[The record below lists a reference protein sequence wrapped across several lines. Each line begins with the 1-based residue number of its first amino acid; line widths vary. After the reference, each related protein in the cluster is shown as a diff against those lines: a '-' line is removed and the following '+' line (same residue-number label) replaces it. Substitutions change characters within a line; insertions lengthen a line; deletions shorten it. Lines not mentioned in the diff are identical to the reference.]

1 MTQPTVLPAWQAL
14 DDHRL
19 EIADS
24 HMRDWFAQDSDRFQH
39 FSRKVAGILFDYSKN
54 RVTDKTM
61 GLLSQLA
68 EQSGL
73 RGRIEAMFNGDK
85 INHTEDR
92 AVLHVALRNRS
103 DRPIWVDGQD
113 VMPQVRQVLDKMRQ
127 FTDLIRSRKWLGYSG
142 QAITDVVNIGI
153 GGSDLGPRMVTRAL
167 TPYHKDDLRIHYVA
181 NVDEADLIET
191 LKGLNQETTLFLV
204 ASKTFTT
211 QETMANARSARDWL
225 LAGVGGEERAIARH
239 FVAISTNR
247 HAVQA
252 FGIDPDNMFEFWDWV
267 GGRYS
272 LWSAVGLS
280 IALAVGMDG
289 FEELLHGA
297 FEVDEHFRT
306 TPFSRNVPVIMGL
319 LGIWYTNFLGAMSHA
334 ILPYHQYL
342 RHFPEHL
349 QQLDME
355 SNGKSVD
362 LDGCRVGYQT
372 GPVIWG
378 QPGTNGQHSFFQL
391 LHQGTH
397 LVPCDFLASVQS
409 HHQLGEHHQILL
421 ANCLAQAE
429 ALMRGRTMDEA
440 REELAD
446 LDLPEERLALLAASK
461 TFPGNR
467 PSNMF
472 LFERLTPKILGSLIA
487 LYEHKVFVQGAI
499 WNINS
504 FDQMGVELGKQ
515 LARNILPELEGAE
528 VGQHDA
534 STRALIEFCR
544 DWERCSAGKTT

>member
-14 DDHRL
+14 DDHKY
-19 EIADS
+19 EMTDS
-24 HMRDWFAQDSDRFQH
+24 HMRDWFARDSSRFQN
-39 FSRKVAGILFDYSKN
+39 FSLEVAGILFDYSKN
-54 RVTDKTM
+54 LVTDKTM
-61 GLLSQLA
+61 GQLVQLA

-73 RGRIEAMFNGDK
+73 RARIEAMFNGDK
-85 INHTEDR
+85 INNTEGR
-92 AVLHVALRNRS
+92 AVLHVALRNRGEQ
-103 DRPIWVDGQD
+103 PIFVEGRD
-113 VMPQVRQVLDKMRQ
+113 VMLQVRQVLGKMRH
-127 FTDLIRSRKWLGYSG
+127 FTDQVRGRKWLGYSG
-142 QAITDVVNIGI
+142 RPVTDVVNIGI
-153 GGSDLGPRMVTRAL
+153 GGSDLGPRMVTAAL
-167 TPYHKDDLRIHYVA
+167 TPYHKDDLKVHYVA

-211 QETMANARSARDWL
+211 QETMTNARSARDWL
-225 LAGVGGEERAIARH
+225 LAGVGGEEGAIARH

-289 FEELLHGA
+289 FEELLQGA
-297 FEVDEHFRT
+297 YEVDEHFRT
-306 TPFSRNVPVIMGL
+306 APFSRNVPVIMGL
-319 LGIWYTNFLGAMSHA
+319 LGIWYHNFLGAKSHA

-355 SNGKSVD
+355 SNGKGVD
-362 LDGCRVGYQT
+362 LEGRQVNYQT
-372 GPVIWG
+372 GPIIWG

-397 LVPCDFLASVQS
+397 LVPCDFLAAVQS
-409 HHQLGEHHQILL
+409 HHHLGEHHQILL

-429 ALMRGRTMDEA
+429 ALMKGKT
-440 REELAD
+440 EEELRADLAD
-446 LDLPEERLALLAASK
+446 LDLPEEKLSLLAAAK

-472 LFERLTPKILGSLIA
+472 LFKKLTPRILGSLIA

-515 LARNILPELEGAE
+515 LARAILPELEGAE
-528 VGQHDA
+528 MGDHDA
-534 STRALIEFCR
+534 STRALIETCR
-544 DWERCSAGKTT
+544 SWGKTE